1 MSRVYVTGDCHAD
14 FHKFSTDCFPDQ
26 KELTKEDFVI
36 VCGDFGGVW
45 SDTNEERYWLNWL
58 SRKRFTTLF
67 VDGNHENFDR
77 LNSDEFKV
85 VDFHGGK
92 AHQVRKNIFHLMR
105 GNVYELCG
113 KKFFAFGGASSH
125 DIRDGILNPED
136 FEDFRELA
144 RTYNR
149 LTSQGKLLR
158 INHLSWW
165 KEEMPSEEEMKF
177 GLQTLKEHKNK
188 VDFIVS
194 HCCPQHIASVFS
206 HGVYKPDELT
216 SYFDKVAEKTKFSK
230 WYFGHYH
237 GDKAVSDKYIMLYH
251 RIERIV

>member
-1 MSRVYVTGDCHAD
+1 MSRVYVTGDCHAE
-14 FHKFSTDCFPDQ
+14 FHKFSTDRFPEQ

-36 VCGDFGGVW
+36 ICGDFGGVW
-45 SDTNEERYWLNWL
+45 SDTNEERWWLNWL

-77 LNSDEFKV
+77 LNSKEFKV

-92 AHQVRKNIFHLMR
+92 AHQIRKNIFHLMR
-105 GNVYELCG
+105 GNVYDLCG

-125 DIRDGILNPED
+125 DIKDGILNLED
-136 FEDFRELA
+136 FADIKDLVK
-144 RTYNR
+144 TYNK

-165 KEEMPSEEEMKF
+165 KEEMPSEEEMQF
-177 GLQTLKEHKNK
+177 GLQTLADNDNK

-194 HCCPQHIASVFS
+194 HCCPQHVASVFS
-206 HGVYKPDELT
+206 RGMYKPDALT
-216 SYFDKVAEKTKFSK
+216 SYFDTVADTTEFSK
-230 WYFGHYH
+230 WFFGHYH
-237 GDKAVSDKYIMLYH
+237 GDKAVFDNFIMLYNQIT
-251 RIERIV
+251 RVV

>member
-1 MSRVYVTGDCHAD
+1 MSRVYITGDCHAN
-14 FHKFSTDCFPDQ
+14 FHKFSTDYFPEQ

-45 SDTNEERYWLNWL
+45 SDTKEERYWLNWL

-77 LNSDEFKV
+77 LNGGEFKV

-92 AHQVRKNIFHLMR
+92 AHQIRKNIFHLMR
-105 GNVYELCG
+105 GNVYDICG

-125 DIRDGILNPED
+125 DIRDGILEPDD
-136 FEDFRELA
+136 FTDLRELIQ
-144 RTYNR
+144 TYNR
-149 LTSQGKLLR
+149 LTRQRKLLR

-165 KEEMPSEEEMKF
+165 KEELPSDEEMDF
-177 GLQTLKEHKNK
+177 GLATLKTHKNT

-194 HCCPQHIASVFS
+194 HCCPQHIASIFS
-206 HGVYKPDELT
+206 YGLYEPDKLT
-216 SYFDKVAEKTKFSK
+216 AYFDKVAENTTFSK
-230 WYFGHYH
+230 WFFGHYH
-237 GDKAVSDKYIMLYH
+237 NDNVISEKYHMLYNQ
-251 RIERIV
+251 IVRIV